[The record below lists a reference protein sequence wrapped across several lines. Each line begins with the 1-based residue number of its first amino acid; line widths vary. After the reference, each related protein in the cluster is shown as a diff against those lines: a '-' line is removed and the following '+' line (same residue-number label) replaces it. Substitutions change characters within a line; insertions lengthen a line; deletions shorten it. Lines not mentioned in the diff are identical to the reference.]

1 MLGTQF
7 ASGQVLQGPKNMLN
21 VGIVDNDLGAPE
33 NGYVFYS
40 L

>member
-1 MLGTQF
+1 MFRTQF

-33 NGYVFYS
+33 DGHVFCR